1 MSMVTVSK
9 LRCVSCGNEF
19 PISSTRKPSHIE
31 CPFCQS
37 RMPDDLIESLYQAI
51 ASVSDANKE
60 FRSRAPERNE
70 SEFVLSVTDE
80 EVHLEIDD
88 IE

>member
-1 MSMVTVSK
+1 MAIVTVSK

-19 PISSTRKPSHIE
+19 PISSTRKPTHIE

-37 RMPDDLIESLYQAI
+37 RVPDDLVEPIYQAI
-51 ASVSDANKE
+51 LSVSGVNSE
-60 FRSRAPERNE
+60 FRSRTLERNE

-80 EVHLEIDD
+80 EVHLESDD